1 MEYNIILFILSMY
14 QCRDIIGIMML
25 DLRDRQALLDSME
38 AVLDY
43 LPAKERKPFEDVYLA
58 EREEVPVSIDRLLE
72 LSLQAGAETWPARQ
86 AFKQFVASVGQELE
100 WDLVT
105 KHVSRPVAFF
115 LLQRKTDDGGLDQV
129 LQQEGIEYA
138 LYPEHRQEIELVR
151 QEAHRLLYQDH
162 KEMLEPV
169 IHEMHSELDG
179 IRQFLKRQK
188 EEALARTGKEQ
199 EEALDALQQVEARL
213 FLLGEWLPIEVIR
226 DELPTA

>member
-1 MEYNIILFILSMY
+1 MSGLGEWPRGSNARCSCYTS
-14 QCRDIIGIMML
+14 RMML

-58 EREEVPVSIDRLLE
+58 EREDEPVSHDRLLE
-72 LSLQAGAETWPARQ
+72 LSLQAGVETWPARQ
-86 AFKQFVASVGQELE
+86 AFKQFVTSVGQELE

-115 LLQRKTDDGGLDQV
+115 LLQRKTDEMGLDQV
-129 LQQEGIEYA
+129 LQQEGIEHA

-169 IHEMHSELDG
+169 MHEMRSELDG

-199 EEALDALQQVEARL
+199 EESLDALQQIEARL